1 MTKLPTWEVALSVV
15 GPIKT
20 RGTHELNIF
29 KAFRYDDPFYS
40 DIEIRTSDTGV
51 DASVT
56 AFASTDDLAHKAA
69 LIFFGQMLDA
79 LALEIKQPLFLSLT
93 QTSPDLL
100 KQFKTR
106 RVVER
111 DEWITAFKESRSLNE
126 YEPTFLR
133 SLGWYRKGLYTQ
145 DPFDKFLAFWNS
157 IEITASKYHTK
168 DERTKKGSKNQ
179 IRQCFE
185 TLWGECKDWPI
196 IRGNEEWINCN
207 YVLRKDIAHGLKSVT
222 VTSVETILAILKET
236 EEVAHIFLKDWMTNK
251 IPMDD
256 HLSALLADI
265 GIESH

>member
-1 MTKLPTWEVALSVV
+1 MTNLPTWEVALSVV

-20 RGTHELNIF
+20 RETHKLKPF

-40 DIEIRTSDTGV
+40 DIEIRTSKTGV
-51 DASVT
+51 NASVT
-56 AFASTDDLAHKAA
+56 VFASTNDLAHKAA
-69 LIFFGQMLDA
+69 LIFFGQMLDT

-100 KQFKTR
+100 KQFKIR

-111 DEWITAFKESRSLNE
+111 DEWITAFKESRTLNE

-133 SLGWYRKGLYTQ
+133 SLGWYRKGLYTE

-157 IEITASKYHTK
+157 IEITASKYHTQ

-185 TLWGECKDWPI
+185 TLWGSCKDWPI
-196 IRGNEEWINCN
+196 IGENEEWIDSN
-207 YVLRKDIAHGLKSVT
+207 YVLRKDIAHGLKSIT
-222 VTSVETILAILKET
+222 VSSVETILAKLKEL
-236 EEVAHIFLKDWMTNK
+236 EEVAHIFLKDWKTNK

-256 HLSALLADI
+256 HLSSPLAHI
-265 GIESH
+265 GVESH